1 MAARCGAKNGVR
13 VRFANSHHYTTAKR
27 EMQPSFITNF
37 GPGFW
42 RFGTMYAPGP
52 GEGSDEPKPAAR
64 RRATRPAS
72 RHRET
77 LRRPQTATSP
87 LRGPPS
93 AKLLRFPDGRTRLPM
108 AAARFRRVRAAVTR
122 QQTRPVS
129 GALQAPDTGRS
140 GEFREDFPSFS
151 TPD

>member
-1 MAARCGAKNGVR
+1 
-13 VRFANSHHYTTAKR
+13 
-27 EMQPSFITNF
+27 
-37 GPGFW
+37 
-42 RFGTMYAPGP
+42 MYAPGP

-77 LRRPQTATSP
+77 LRRPQTSTSP

-108 AAARFRRVRAAVTR
+108 AAAQLAGFGQPSHGNKPGPCRALCKRPTRAGAENFAKTSLLSLRLIDSPDFEIMHFYGLQYPIIRATVGRF
-122 QQTRPVS
+122 
-129 GALQAPDTGRS
+129 L
-140 GEFREDFPSFS
+140 
-151 TPD
+151 